1 MGSRTVPKSEM
12 ETTAINLARE
22 NWSTY
27 TGCACVPEEVPEGK
41 GHDLACEHRHV
52 EVKGTANESP
62 TFRLLTAGEFKA
74 AQGDRL
80 FELWLI
86 TGIREG
92 RGSFH
97 IIAREDI
104 VFSAKPTLQW
114 HLPLGK
120 AKLSGF
126 REVAKARESKTQT

>member
-1 MGSRTVPKSEM
+1 MENRTVPKSEM

-22 NWSTY
+22 NWRTY
-27 TGCACVPEEVPEGK
+27 AGCECVPEEGPKGK
-41 GHDLACEHRHV
+41 GHDLACKHKHV
-52 EVKGTANESP
+52 EVKGTAKKSP
-62 TFRLLTAGEFKA
+62 AFRVLTANEFKA
-74 AQGDRL
+74 AQGDQL

-86 TGIREG
+86 TGIKEG

-104 VFSAKPTLQW
+104 VFSAKPVIHW

-120 AKLSGF
+120 DRLAGP
-126 REVAKARESKTQT
+126 RAPAGAREK